1 MKKSTGIDNPFF
13 RTMGKIGDL
22 VIVNLLWLL
31 CSLPVITIGASTLGL
46 FTVVN
51 KIAAGEDYRPA
62 ADFFKA
68 FKRDFKQGTAL
79 WLVVALGSIAGVAG
93 MKTAAAQDTMFTGI
107 LAAASFLLLL
117 GMACCGC
124 WGFAL
129 LARFSYPKA
138 LLALTDG
145 ARMTTAN
152 LLPTVGILA
161 FLVWVP
167 LLWKLWPRWF
177 IYLLLPIFLI
187 GFSATALGMS
197 ALMRAAFAR
206 LEKAGRKDEEEDEE
220 ETLAGGNDQ

>member
-1 MKKSTGIDNPFF
+1 MKKSTNIDNPFF
-13 RTMGKIGDL
+13 RTMGKVGDL

-31 CSLPVITIGASTLGL
+31 CSLPIVTIGASTLGL

-51 KIAAGEDYRPA
+51 KMAAGEDYRTA

-68 FKRDFKQGTAL
+68 FKRDLKQGTAL
-79 WLVVALGSIAGVAG
+79 WLVVALGSFAGAAG

-161 FLVWVP
+161 FLVWMP
-167 LLWKLWPRWF
+167 LLAKAAPEWF
-177 IYLLLPIFLI
+177 VYLAPLMLLI
-187 GFSATALGMS
+187 GGSGSALGMA
-197 ALMRAAFAR
+197 ALMRPAFAQ
-206 LEKAGRKDEEEDEE
+206 LEKAGRKEEEENE